1 MFKFKIIPRHSF
13 ADGGNYYL
21 VSSEQGVTTW
31 AAEPGQINI
40 PFDYVYTP
48 THDPFAGLTFNTNE
62 GETFFE
68 ANEEG
73 VFYRNEPL
81 VTEERVREIFREE
94 YYNVLR
100 EDLNNLG

>member
-1 MFKFKIIPRHSF
+1 MVIEIEADDPRYVLRLETGETVDTSEVKC
-13 ADGGNYYL
+13 GL
-21 VSSEQGVTTW
+21 VPTYAPGHV
-31 AAEPGQINI
+31 APEP
-40 PFDYVYTP
+40 D
-48 THDPFAGLTFNTNE
+48 DPFAGLTFNTNE

>member
-21 VSSEQGVTTW
+21 VSSEQVVNNWDDET
-31 AAEPGQINI
+31 GQINI

-62 GETFFE
+62 GETFLRQMKK
-68 ANEEG
+68 
-73 VFYRNEPL
+73 VFF
-81 VTEERVREIFREE
+81 TET
-94 YYNVLR
+94 
-100 EDLNNLG
+100 NL